1 MDAVTEV
8 LLDRSQQTDRLTRLI
23 VLSVAAHAALLAA
36 VAVAPRLF
44 PQTDEIPAQV
54 MTISLAGGDPV
65 IQGRNP
71 ISAKPVQ
78 EVAPD
83 ATKVREDAP
92 PAIARPEM
100 VEPVPTKRPEPKTTA
115 KPDPAKPETP
125 QLRGRT
131 PTQGAEVKPGT
142 ARVATGQT
150 AAIPFGGLATGG
162 GPVGGAYTDFADF
175 CCPEYLV
182 TMQRA
187 IYGNWLQKQG
197 QAGTNRVK
205 FTIQRD
211 GSISDILVEETA
223 GPFLDLASR
232 RALEQTRRLPPL
244 PSAFNQP
251 RLVVHLY
258 FEYKR

>member
-1 MDAVTEV
+1 
-8 LLDRSQQTDRLTRLI
+8 
-23 VLSVAAHAALLAA
+23 
-36 VAVAPRLF
+36 
-44 PQTDEIPAQV
+44 
-54 MTISLAGGDPV
+54 
-65 IQGRNP
+65 
-71 ISAKPVQ
+71 
-78 EVAPD
+78 
-83 ATKVREDAP
+83 
-92 PAIARPEM
+92 M

-115 KPDPAKPETP
+115 RPDPKQPETP

-131 PTQGAEVKPGT
+131 PTQGAEVKQGT
-142 ARVATGQT
+142 ARVQTGQT